1 MATTRTWQTI
11 LVVYGAKSYP
21 LRATTEDHLYC
32 FRRYSGQCCFYFNML
47 MLRKPWYRKVP
58 FFLRQ
63 VSFDLVIFYLDL
75 LNLQWPPCS
84 LESFDTQ
91 AGYFRTIKAVKVALV
106 QDEFYNTNTLEAFIR
121 DYKVDHV
128 FSLAAASEWPKIY
141 STVDFDKVRFH
152 RVLPGYLDDKRVA
165 QINRLAGLGSDR
177 PIGIGYRAIQEQ
189 NRYWL
194 GRHGFKKIEIAKVF
208 EKRARDFGLETDIST
223 RSEDALLGN
232 AWFEFLL
239 RCRYTIAIE
248 GGASILDQ
256 DGSLRVRTEAY
267 LDKHPQ
273 ASFEEVERTCFPG
286 RDGELGYMAISPKHL
301 EACATRTCQILVEG
315 DYNGILIPGEHY
327 IELKRDYSNLDQVL
341 SDVKQDHLRSQITE
355 KAYQDIVA
363 SGKYSYRVFVEEVLG
378 SALPELPKQADA
390 IDSIWYACS
399 RLYEIY
405 QWMNLA
411 LLSLL
416 IRLMRKFL
424 PACFETFLRRLF
436 T

>member
-1 MATTRTWQTI
+1 MSNL

-21 LRATTEDHLYC
+21 LRATTEDHLYS
-32 FRRYSGQCCFYFNML
+32 FRRYSGQRCFYFNML

-58 FFLRQ
+58 SFLRR

-75 LNLQWPPCS
+75 LNLQWPPYS
-84 LESFDTQ
+84 LESFDAQ
-91 AGYFRTIKAVKVALV
+91 AGYFRSLQTVKVALV
-106 QDEFYNTNTLEAFIR
+106 QDEFYNTNALDAFIR
-121 DYKVDHV
+121 EYKVDHV

-141 STVDFDKVRFH
+141 PSVDFDTVKFH

-165 QINRLAGLGSDR
+165 RINRRASARLER
-177 PIGIGYRAIQEQ
+177 PIAIGYRAMRAQ
-189 NRYWL
+189 NQYWL
-194 GRHGFKKIEIAKVF
+194 GRHGFKKIEIAEVF

-248 GGASILDQ
+248 GGASILDR

-315 DYNGILIPGEHY
+315 DYNGILVPGEHY

-341 SDVKQDHLRSQITE
+341 SDVRHDHLRSQITE
-355 KAYQDIVA
+355 KAYRDIVA
-363 SGKYSYRVFVEEVLG
+363 SGKYSYRAFVEEVLG
-378 SALPELPKQADA
+378 SALPELPKRADA

-399 RLYEIY
+399 RLYEVY

-424 PACFETFLRRLF
+424 PERFETFLRRLF